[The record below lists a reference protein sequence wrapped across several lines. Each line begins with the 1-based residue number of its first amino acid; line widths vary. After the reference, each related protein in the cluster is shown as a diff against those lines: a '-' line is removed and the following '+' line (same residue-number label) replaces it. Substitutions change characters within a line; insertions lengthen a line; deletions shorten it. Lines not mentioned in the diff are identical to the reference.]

1 LHKEFATSL
10 RPAIS
15 SQVFIRG
22 VNPSATDN
30 VLVNVMAVICGLAL
44 LVFACMAT
52 SGLDMSAGFF

>member
-1 LHKEFATSL
+1 MDNVAK
-10 RPAIS
+10 IS
-15 SQVFIRG
+15 AEAV
-22 VNPSATDN
+22 PSATDN